1 LKSLRPYPSARSGQ
15 RVVQRSDAKIAID
28 KGSLESS
35 LEKAAQQDKVIRV
48 ALKFFILLPKWTHSC
63 ICSNVVFI
71 TSRCT
76 QMVLYQNSQD
86 DNKSGFKLHSVQRQF
101 VWLSILISAYL
112 MIVLNQRLKVLAY
125 GKELA

>member
-1 LKSLRPYPSARSGQ
+1 L
-15 RVVQRSDAKIAID
+15 
-28 KGSLESS
+28 

-71 TSRCT
+71 ISRCT

-86 DNKSGFKLHSVQRQF
+86 DNKSGFKLHSVRRQF
-101 VWLSILISAYL
+101 VRLSILISAYL
-112 MIVLNQRLKVLAY
+112 MIVLNQQLKVLAY